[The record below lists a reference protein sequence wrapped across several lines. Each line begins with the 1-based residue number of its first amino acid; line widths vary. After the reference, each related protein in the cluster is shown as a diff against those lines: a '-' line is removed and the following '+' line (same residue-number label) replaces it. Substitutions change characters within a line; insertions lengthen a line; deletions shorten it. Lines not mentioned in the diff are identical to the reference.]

1 MNEAKISYTPR
12 TLSAAADVGLTNI
25 FAALK
30 AGALR
35 SRRLGKKHIIFHD
48 DAMAWLK
55 SLPDG
60 RDGASA

>member
-1 MNEAKISYTPR
+1 MNEQKISYSPR
-12 TLSAAADVGLTNI
+12 SLSRSADVGLTNI
-25 FAALK
+25 FLALK
-30 AGALR
+30 TGALR

-60 RDGASA
+60 RDGVSV